1 MSPGCPR
8 SAACR
13 SPSLSNIH
21 PIADTHPR
29 LSLLGL
35 AQWEKQIAGC
45 IFGSVNSRADIP
57 RPLGLY
63 RDGLLDLDSMVTVT
77 YPLEGINQG
86 YRDLRDGRNIRGVLV
101 M

>member
-57 RPLGLY
+57 QLLG
-63 RDGLLDLDSMVTVT
+63 LDSMVTVT

-86 YRDLRDGRNIRGVLV
+86 YRDLRDGRYIRGVLV